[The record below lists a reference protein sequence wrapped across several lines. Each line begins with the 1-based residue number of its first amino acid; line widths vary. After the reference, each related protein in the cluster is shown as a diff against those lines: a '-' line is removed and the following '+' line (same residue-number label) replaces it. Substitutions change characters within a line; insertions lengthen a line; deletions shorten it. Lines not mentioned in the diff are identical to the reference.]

1 MLTIDQLG
9 FRYRR
14 RFLFRQLS
22 FKVEKGQL
30 WHIKGP
36 NGCGKSTLMALLTH
50 KLVPTEGDVIFSD
63 DALSPQQQFEYLGA
77 EQNALFGDLSAL
89 DNLRFWLQ
97 WKSAPAEADMVAELR
112 AWGFRH
118 RLAIEE
124 FPVATFSTGM
134 KRKLALARVV
144 LSGAP
149 LWLLDEPLY
158 GLDEAALGMFR
169 DRLGRHCAA
178 GGAAVTVSHDAAAF
192 SDGQPEVI
200 DLASFMPA
208 RPTRPAGN
216 GHAHE
221 GRP

>member
-22 FKVEKGQL
+22 FEVEKGQL

-50 KLVPTEGDVIFSD
+50 KLVPTEGGVVFNDESISY
-63 DALSPQQQFEYLGA
+63 QHQFEYLGA

-97 WKSAPAEADMVAELR
+97 WKSAPADEALGAELR

-158 GLDEAALGMFR
+158 GLDESALSVFR
-169 DRLGRHCAA
+169 DRLSRHCEA

-192 SDGQPEVI
+192 SSCQPQVI
-200 DLASFMPA
+200 DLSGYVPS
-208 RPTRPAGN
+208 RPAALGDK
-216 GHAHE
+216 
-221 GRP
+221 GRR

>member
-22 FKVEKGQL
+22 FEVQKGQL

-50 KLVPTEGDVIFSD
+50 KLLPSEGDVIYQD
-63 DALSPQQQFEYLGA
+63 DSRALALQYEYLGA
-77 EQNALFGDLSAL
+77 EQNALFGELSAL
-89 DNLRFWLQ
+89 DNLKFWLQ
-97 WKSAPAEADMVAELR
+97 WKSAAQDADLWAELA

-118 RLAIEE
+118 RLAASE

-134 KRKLALARVV
+134 KRKVALARVV

-158 GLDEAALGMFR
+158 GLDEQAISVFR
-169 DRLGRHCAA
+169 DRLSRHCAA
-178 GGAAVTVSHDAAAF
+178 GGAVVAVSHDAAAF
-192 SDGQPEVI
+192 PAGQLEVL
-200 DLASFMPA
+200 DLAAYSPA
-208 RPTRPAGN
+208 PSPALSSALNLG
-216 GHAHE
+216 E
-221 GRP
+221 GR